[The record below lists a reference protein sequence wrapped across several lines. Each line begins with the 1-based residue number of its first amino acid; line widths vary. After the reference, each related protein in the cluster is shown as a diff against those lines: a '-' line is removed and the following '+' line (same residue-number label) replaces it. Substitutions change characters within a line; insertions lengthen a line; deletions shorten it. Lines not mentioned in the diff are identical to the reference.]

1 MTLDDFLDKLENV
14 RPAGS
19 GYVAICPAH
28 DDGQNSLSVG
38 EGDDSNIIIKCHA
51 GCSAAQVVDA
61 MGLHLR
67 DLFARNSTN
76 LAEPEAVY
84 SYTDEQGIELF
95 QAVRLPGKQFR
106 QRTLDANGEWVWKLE
121 GVRRV
126 LYRLPEVIAGV
137 AAGRTIY
144 ITEGE
149 KDAESIRATGR
160 VATCNPMGAGK
171 WRDEFAPFFTGANV
185 IIVADRDEPGR
196 AHAEKV
202 KNSLLQYATAIF
214 VLQAKRGKDVTD
226 HLELG
231 FDLTELVPI
240 RQPPRRGITTAA
252 ELAEQGREYLDF
264 REVDLPAY
272 CIVTG
277 LPITLRAG
285 RMYALG
291 AYTGDGKTTLCLQGT
306 RKLCTDGKSGGYF
319 SLEMSSADLRNRL
332 VAHRGVPLHL
342 TENPWLL
349 KADREMLDLYEQAL
363 AEIEEWNLDI
373 IFETSTTADLVA
385 ETARD
390 REYDFVVVD
399 HIHRGFGDRQ
409 RLTEEVQ
416 KYTNLALELNIP
428 VILVCQLRKFDRGKG
443 TISYPRPTLQDF
455 RETSQIGDDASM
467 AIAIWRQRDSGGMQ
481 YTGGTELIILKNRH
495 RTSYAD
501 ESGRSYFPTFNPT
514 TGLYT
519 MGGSTDG
526 QGLQDQAP
534 PSTGFESE
542 PEEDGLHGEWATV

>member
-19 GYVAICPAH
+19 GYVAVCPAH

-38 EGDDSNIIIKCHA
+38 EGDDENIIIKCHA
-51 GCSAAQVVDA
+51 GCSASQVVEA

-67 DLFARNSTN
+67 DLFARNSGN

-84 SYTDEQGIELF
+84 SYTDEQGVELF

-106 QRTLDANGEWVWKLE
+106 QRTLGADGEWVWKLD

-126 LYRLPEVIAGV
+126 LYRLPEVIAAV

-171 WRDEFAPFFTGANV
+171 WREEFASFFAGANV

-196 AHAEKV
+196 AHAERV
-202 KNSLLQYATAIF
+202 KNSLLPFAQAIF

-231 FDLTELVPI
+231 FDLKELVPI
-240 RQPPRRGITTAA
+240 RQAPRRGITTAH
-252 ELAEQGREYLDF
+252 ELAEQGREYLEL
-264 REVDLPAY
+264 REIDLPAY
-272 CIVTG
+272 QPVNG
-277 LPITLRAG
+277 VPVVFRGG
-285 RMYALG
+285 RMYALS
-291 AYTGDGKTTLCLQGT
+291 AYTGDGKTTFGLQGT
-306 RKLCTDGKSGGYF
+306 RKLCTEGKAGGYF
-319 SLEMSSADLRNRL
+319 TLEMSSGDLRNRL
-332 VAHRGVPLHL
+332 VAHRGVPLRF

-349 KADREMLDLYEQAL
+349 KADAEMLNRYEMAL
-363 AEIEEWNLDI
+363 AEIEGWNLDV
-373 IFETSTTADLVA
+373 IFDTGTTADKVA
-385 ETARD
+385 ETTRD

-399 HIHRGFGDRQ
+399 HIHRTPGDRHK
-409 RLTEEVQ
+409 LADEVQ

-428 VILVCQLRKFDRGKG
+428 VILLCQLRKYERGKG
-443 TISYPRPTLQDF
+443 TVVYPRPTLQDF

-467 AIAIWRQRDSGGMQ
+467 ALAIWRQRDSGGMQ
-481 YTGGTELIILKNRH
+481 YTGSTELIILKNRH
-495 RTSYAD
+495 TTGYNDAT
-501 ESGRSYFPTFNPT
+501 GRSYFLKFDPDSQI
-514 TGLYT
+514 YS
-519 MGGSTDG
+519 MGN
-526 QGLQDQAP
+526 AP
-534 PSTGFESE
+534 EEPADAGE
-542 PEEDGLHGEWATV
+542 PEQEDQLHGQWAELT

>member
-38 EGDDSNIIIKCHA
+38 EGDDENIVIKCHA
-51 GCSAAQVVDA
+51 GCTASQIVEA

-67 DLFARNSTN
+67 DLFARNASN

-84 SYTDEQGIELF
+84 SYTDEAGVELF

-106 QRTLDANGEWVWKLE
+106 QRHTGTDGEWIWNLQD
-121 GVRRV
+121 VRRV
-126 LYRLPEVIAGV
+126 IYRLPEVIAGI

-160 VATCNPMGAGK
+160 IATCNPMGAGK
-171 WRDEFAPFFTGANV
+171 WRDEFAPIFTGATV

-202 KNSLLQYATAIF
+202 KNSLLPYATAIF

-226 HLELG
+226 HLEHGLAIE
-231 FDLTELVPI
+231 DLVPI

-252 ELAEQGREYLDF
+252 ELAEQGREYLEIRESDMPSFHLIDGVPIGF
-264 REVDLPAY
+264 R
-272 CIVTG
+272 G
-277 LPITLRAG
+277 G
-285 RMYALG
+285 RMYAIG
-291 AYTGDGKTTLCLQGT
+291 AYTGDGKSTLGLQGT
-306 RKLCTDGKSGGYF
+306 RRWCSEGKTGGYF
-319 SLEMSSADLRNRL
+319 SLEMSSGDLRNRL
-332 VAHRGVPLHL
+332 VAHRGVPLRL

-349 KADREMLDLYEQAL
+349 KNDPAMLQRYELAL
-363 AEIEEWNLDI
+363 AEIEGWNLDI
-373 IFETSTTADLVA
+373 IFETSTTADRVA
-385 ETARD
+385 EVARD

-399 HIHRGFGDRQ
+399 HIHRTAGDRAK
-409 RLTEEVQ
+409 LTDEVQ

-428 VILVCQLRKFDRGKG
+428 VLLLCQLRKFERGKG
-443 TISYPRPTLQDF
+443 TVIYPRPTLQDF

-467 AIAIWRQRDSGGMQ
+467 ALALWRQRDSSGLQ
-481 YTGGTELIILKNRH
+481 FTGSTELIVLKNRH
-495 RTSYAD
+495 RTSHAD
-501 ESGRSYFPTFNPT
+501 ETGRSYFPNFDPDIQ
-514 TGLYT
+514 LYT
-519 MGGSTDG
+519 GGAA
-526 QGLQDQAP
+526 AP
-534 PSTGFESE
+534 P
-542 PEEDGLHGEWATV
+542 EDPASAGEQTEGDELHGQWADLA